1 MSSLRPLAGTR
12 GAFAALVSAA
22 TLAVFAAAQ
31 TAPESKPASPA
42 AQGASTS
49 KAPAAAPSKAAPPAD
64 AAKAAPP
71 ASKTKTSPPAAA
83 KTAAV
88 PAPVDGGWPREVKT
102 SAGSITVYQPQ
113 LDSWDGATLA
123 FYAAFALRE
132 KPDANPLFGVVWGEG
147 RTVVDKDSRLVTF
160 SGRQIRRLVLPS
172 SPDKEKALLDVV
184 NKEVAPVTRT
194 IALDRLTAMLEIAEA
209 GKAAQSLVLK
219 NDPPRIVFSYKSALL
234 VTIDGEPAW
243 RPVKDTKLERV
254 LNTRVLVV
262 RKGKDEMFVRVFDG
276 WMKAKSLEGPWVV
289 EKKPPKELQA
299 ALADAKASGQV
310 DLLIGGNP
318 NDPKTLPSL
327 KQEGRSPVIVV
338 ATAPTELIVIEG
350 GPNFVAIPGTG
361 LSFVQNTTGNLF
373 RLAADEKLYVLISGR
388 WFRATTFEGQWEYV
402 ANDALPPDFAKIPD
416 DSPKENVKAAVAGT
430 PQAKEARI
438 ANVIPEVAEVKIADA
453 KIDAPKID
461 GEPKLVPIEGTS
473 LQYVEN
479 TATPI
484 IRVAPESWYAL
495 QDAVWFTGPSA
506 TGPWVVA
513 TTVPSVIYTIP
524 PSAPLH
530 YVTYVR
536 VYAATPDTVS
546 VGYTPG
552 YYGACVSH
560 GTVVY
565 GTGYSYPPY
574 VGSVW
579 YGPPMTY
586 GVGVGMTFTPWTG
599 WAFGFGF
606 GWSWGSVTVGW
617 GWGAYPWWGPV
628 GWGYYY
634 PYPYYRP
641 PYWGGAAWGPWG
653 GGAVWG
659 PGGWAATTGNVYSR
673 WGATSAVTRRSGGY
687 NAWTG
692 NAWRNAAGASYNS
705 RTGTLSAGQR
715 SAVGNVYTGNYAHG
729 SRGGSVNTRTGGS
742 VSGGRVTAGN
752 VYTGNQVTAG
762 RISGTTGAGES
773 GSAGWVRGEDGGA
786 ARVGD
791 DVYAGK
797 DGSVYKRNDQGGWDQ
812 VERDGSWSGVQDR
825 DRTGTLD
832 QQQRARQDG
841 AQRTG
846 GYDSSRAGGYGQG
859 YRAPRTGGSGGGGM
873 RGGGGRRR

>member
-1 MSSLRPLAGTR
+1 MSSLRFRSAGRVRFALALGLPTIAAA
-12 GAFAALVSAA
+12 AFALAQAAPPAEPKSAPPA
-22 TLAVFAAAQ
+22 QKAAPAAVPKAAPAAA
-31 TAPESKPASPA
+31 PA
-42 AQGASTS
+42 
-49 KAPAAAPSKAAPPAD
+49 AAAPSKAD
-64 AAKAAPP
+64 AAPR
-71 ASKTKTSPPAAA
+71 
-83 KTAAV
+83 
-88 PAPVDGGWPREVKT
+88 PVDGGWPREVKT
-102 SAGSITVYQPQ
+102 SAGAITVYQPQ
-113 LDSWDGATLA
+113 LDTWDGATLA

-132 KPDANPLFGVVWGEG
+132 NPEANPLFGVVWGDG

-160 SGRQIRRLVLPS
+160 SAAHVRRLVLPS
-172 SPDKEKALLDVV
+172 APEREKTLLEVV
-184 NKEVAPVTRT
+184 NKEVTPVTRT

-209 GKAAQSLVLK
+209 DKAAQSLTLK
-219 NDPPRIVFSYKSALL
+219 NDPPRITFSYKSAIL
-234 VTIDGEPAW
+234 VTIDGEPVW
-243 RPVKDTKLERV
+243 REVKDTKLERV

-262 RKGKDEMFVRVFDG
+262 RKGKDELFVRVFDG
-276 WMKAKSLEGPWVV
+276 WMKAKTLQGPWEVD
-289 EKKPPKELQA
+289 KKPPKELQA

-338 ATAPTELIVIEG
+338 ATTPTELIVIEG

-361 LSFVQNTTGNLF
+361 LSYVQNTTGNVF
-373 RLAADEKLYVLISGR
+373 RLASDQKLYLLISGR
-388 WFRATTFEGQWEYV
+388 WFRATTFDGQWEYV
-402 ANDALPPDFAKIPD
+402 ANDALPEDFAKIPD
-416 DSPKENVKAAVAGT
+416 DSPKENVKSAVAGT

-438 ANVIPEVAEVKIADA
+438 ANAIPEIAEVTVAEA
-453 KIDAPKID
+453 KIDPPKVD
-461 GEPKLVPIEGTS
+461 GEPKLAPIEGTS
-473 LQYVEN
+473 LQYVVN
-479 TATPI
+479 TATPVI
-484 IRVAPESWYAL
+484 QVSPTSWYAL
-495 QDAVWFTGPSA
+495 QDAVWFTGPSV

-513 TTVPSVIYTIP
+513 TSVPSVIYTIP
-524 PSAPLH
+524 PNAPLH

-536 VYAATPDTVS
+536 VYQSTPTTVS

-552 YYGACVSH
+552 YYGTCVSH

-565 GTGYSYPPY
+565 GTGYYYPPY
-574 VGSVW
+574 VGTVW

-586 GVGVGMTFTPWTG
+586 GAGVGMTYTPWTG
-599 WAFGFGF
+599 WVYGFGF

-715 SAVGNVYTGNYAHG
+715 SAVGNVYTGNYAYG
-729 SRGGSVNTRTGGS
+729 GRGGATNTRTGGS

-762 RISGTTGAGES
+762 RISGTTGSGET
-773 GSAGWVRGEDGGA
+773 GSAGWARGEDGGV

-812 VERDGSWSGVQDR
+812 VERDGNWSGVQDR
-825 DRTGTLD
+825 ERTGTLD

-846 GYDSSRAGGYGQG
+846 GYDRSRSGGYGQG
-859 YRAPRTGGSGGGGM
+859 YRAPAGGGM

>member
-1 MSSLRPLAGTR
+1 MLSLRPRSRSRAGHIL
-12 GAFAALVSAA
+12 AALVPVIAA
-22 TLAVFAAAQ
+22 AAFAAAQ
-31 TAPESKPASPA
+31 TAPKAKP
-42 AQGASTS
+42 
-49 KAPAAAPSKAAPPAD
+49 
-64 AAKAAPP
+64 KAAPP
-71 ASKTKTSPPAAA
+71 ASPPAAA
-83 KTAAV
+83 AS
-88 PAPVDGGWPREVKT
+88 PAPVDGGWPREVNT
-102 SAGSITVYQPQ
+102 SAGLFTLYQPQ
-113 LDSWDGATLA
+113 LDAWDGAKLS
-123 FYAAFALRE
+123 FYAAFSVRE
-132 KPDANPLFGVVWGEG
+132 KPDANPLYGVVWGDG

-160 SGRQIRRLVLPS
+160 SERQIRRLVLPS
-172 SPDKEKALLDVV
+172 APDREKALLKVA
-184 NKEVAPVTRT
+184 NEEVSPIART
-194 IALDRLTAMLEIAEA
+194 LALDRLAAMMEVAEA
-209 GKAAQSLVLK
+209 DRAKRALTLK
-219 NDPPRIVFSYKSALL
+219 NDPPRIVFSYKAAIL
-234 VTIDGEPAW
+234 VTIDGEPVW
-243 RPVKDTKLERV
+243 QPVKEAKLERV

-262 RKGKDEMFVRVFDG
+262 RKGKDDHFLRVFDG
-276 WMKAKSLEGPWVV
+276 WMTAKGLEGPWTV
-289 EKKPPKELQA
+289 EKKPPKELEA

-318 NDPKTLPSL
+318 NDAKTLPSL
-327 KQEGRSPVIVV
+327 KQEGRAPAIFV
-338 ATAPTELIVIEG
+338 ATIPTELIVIEN

-361 LSFVQNTTGNLF
+361 LSYIQNTTGNVF
-373 RLAADEKLYVLISGR
+373 RLASDQKLYVLVSGR
-388 WFRATTFEGQWEYV
+388 WFRATTFDGAWEYV
-402 ANDALPPDFAKIPD
+402 ANDALPEDFAKIPD

-430 PQAKEARI
+430 PQAKEALI
-438 ANVIPEVAEVKIADA
+438 ANVIPQIADVKIAEA
-453 KIDAPKID
+453 KIDPPKID

-473 LQYVEN
+473 LHYVAN

-484 IRVAPESWYAL
+484 IQVAPTSYYAV

-506 TGPWVVA
+506 TGPWAVA
-513 TTVPSVIYTIP
+513 TSVPSVIYTIP

-536 VYAATPDTVS
+536 VYEATPTTVS
-546 VGYTPG
+546 VGYTSG
-552 YYGACVSH
+552 YYGTCVSH
-560 GTVVY
+560 NTVVY

-574 VGSVW
+574 VGTVW

-586 GVGVGMTFTPWTG
+586 GAGVGMTYTPWTG
-599 WAFGFGF
+599 WTYGFGF
-606 GWSWGSVTVGW
+606 GWSWGAVTVGW

-715 SAVGNVYTGNYAHG
+715 SAVGNVYTGNYAYG
-729 SRGGSVNTRTGGS
+729 GRGGATNTRGGGS

-762 RISGTTGAGES
+762 RISGETGGGQT
-773 GSAGWVRGEDGGA
+773 GSAGWVRGEDGGV

-797 DGSVYKRNDQGGWDQ
+797 DGNVYKRNDQGGWDQ
-812 VERDGSWSGVQDR
+812 QERDGNWSGVQDR
-825 DRTGTLD
+825 ERTGTLD

-859 YRAPRTGGSGGGGM
+859 YRSGGGGM
-873 RGGGGRRR
+873 SAMPRGGGGGRRR

>member
-1 MSSLRPLAGTR
+1 MSSLRPRSAGFVRFALALVLPAIA
-12 GAFAALVSAA
+12 AFAV
-22 TLAVFAAAQ
+22 AQ
-31 TAPESKPASPA
+31 NAPPAEP
-42 AQGASTS
+42 
-49 KAPAAAPSKAAPPAD
+49 KAAPSARKAAPPA
-64 AAKAAPP
+64 ASKAPP
-71 ASKTKTSPPAAA
+71 APTETKAVPA
-83 KTAAV
+83 

-102 SAGSITVYQPQ
+102 SAGIFTVYQPQ
-113 LDSWDGATLA
+113 LDSWDGARLS
-123 FYAAFALRE
+123 FYAAIAVRQ
-132 KPDANPLFGVVWGEG
+132 KPDANPLYGVVWGEG

-160 SGRQIRRLVLPS
+160 SDRQIRKLVLPS
-172 SPDKEKALLDVV
+172 APDREKALLKVA
-184 NKEVAPVTRT
+184 NEEVAPVTRT
-194 IALDRLTAMLEIAEA
+194 IALDRLAAMLEVAEA
-209 GKAAQSLVLK
+209 DRAARALTLK
-219 NDPPRIVFSYKSALL
+219 NDPPRIVFSYKSAIL
-234 VTIDGEPAW
+234 VTIDGAAEW
-243 RPVKDTKLERV
+243 RPVKDSKLERV
-254 LNTRVLVV
+254 LNTRVLLV
-262 RKGKDEMFVRVFDG
+262 RQGKERLFVRVFDG
-276 WMKAKSLEGPWVV
+276 WMTAKSLEGPWTV

-299 ALADAKASGQV
+299 ALTDAKASGQV

-318 NDPKTLPSL
+318 NDAKTLPSL

-338 ATAPTELIVIEG
+338 ATTPTELIVIEN

-361 LSFVQNTTGNLF
+361 LSYVQNTTGNVF
-373 RLAADEKLYVLISGR
+373 RLASDQKLYLLASGR
-388 WFRATTFEGQWEYV
+388 WFRATTFDGEWEHV
-402 ANDALPPDFAKIPD
+402 ANDALPADFAKIPD

-430 PQAKEARI
+430 AQAKEALI
-438 ANVIPEVAEVKIADA
+438 ANAIPQVAEVRIAET
-453 KIDAPKID
+453 KIDPPKLD
-461 GEPKLVPIEGTS
+461 GEPKLAPIEGTP
-473 LQYVEN
+473 LQYVVN

-484 IRVAPESWYAL
+484 LQVSPTSWYAL

-506 TGPWVVA
+506 IGPWAVA
-513 TTVPSVIYTIP
+513 TSVPSVIYTIP

-536 VYAATPDTVS
+536 VYEATPTIVS
-546 VGYTPG
+546 VGYTSG

-586 GVGVGMTFTPWTG
+586 GAGVGMTYTPWTG
-599 WAFGFGF
+599 WTFGFGF

-715 SAVGNVYTGNYAHG
+715 SAVGNVYTGNYAYG
-729 SRGGSVNTRTGGS
+729 GRGGATSTRGGGS

-762 RISGTTGAGES
+762 RVSGTTGSGQT
-773 GSAGWVRGEDGGA
+773 GSAGWVRGEEGGV

-791 DVYAGK
+791 DIYAGQ
-797 DGSVYKRNDQGGWDQ
+797 DGNIYKRNDQGGWDQ
-812 VERDGSWSGVQDR
+812 QQPDGNWTGVQDR
-825 DRTGTLD
+825 ERTGTLD
-832 QQQRARQDG
+832 QQQQARQNG
-841 AQRTG
+841 TQRTG
-846 GYDSSRAGGYGQG
+846 GYDGARAGGYGQG
-859 YRAPRTGGSGGGGM
+859 YRGSSGGF

>member
-1 MSSLRPLAGTR
+1 MSPIRPLAGAR
-12 GAFAALVSAA
+12 RALAALVSAI
-22 TLAVFAAAQ
+22 AVTALAAAQ
-31 TAPESKPASPA
+31 TAPPTP
-42 AQGASTS
+42 
-49 KAPAAAPSKAAPPAD
+49 PKAAPKPPPKAAP
-64 AAKAAPP
+64 AAKAAS
-71 ASKTKTSPPAAA
+71 A
-83 KTAAV
+83 

-102 SAGSITVYQPQ
+102 SAGTITVYQPQ
-113 LDSWDGATLA
+113 LDTWDGATLA
-123 FYAAFALRE
+123 FYAAFALRD
-132 KPDANPLFGVVWGEG
+132 KPEANPLYGVVWGEG

-160 SGRQIRRLVLPS
+160 SGRLIRRLVLPS
-172 SPDKEKALLDVV
+172 APEREKALLDVV
-184 NKEVAPVTRT
+184 NKEVTPLTRT

-209 GKAAQSLVLK
+209 DKAAQSLTLK
-219 NDPPRIVFSYKSALL
+219 NDPPRIVFSYKSAIL
-234 VTIDGEPAW
+234 VTIDGEPVW
-243 RPVKDTKLERV
+243 RSIKDSKLERV

-262 RKGKDEMFVRVFDG
+262 RKKEDEIFVRVFDG
-276 WMKAKSLEGPWVV
+276 WMKAKSLEGPWTV
-289 EKKPPKELQA
+289 EKKPPKELPA
-299 ALADAKASGQV
+299 ALADAKASGQI

-338 ATAPTELIVIEG
+338 ATVPTELIVIEG
-350 GPNFVAIPGTG
+350 GPNFVAIAGTG
-361 LSFVQNTTGNLF
+361 LSYVQNTTGNVF
-373 RLAADEKLYVLISGR
+373 RLASDDKLYVLISGR
-388 WFRATTFEGQWEYV
+388 WFRSTTFDGQWEHV
-402 ANDALPPDFAKIPD
+402 ANDALPEDFAKIPD

-430 PQAKEARI
+430 AQAKEARI
-438 ANVIPEVAEVKIADA
+438 ANAIPEVAEVKIAEA
-453 KIDAPKID
+453 KIDPPKID
-461 GEPKLVPIEGTS
+461 GEPKLAPIEGTS
-473 LQYVEN
+473 LQYVVN

-484 IRVAPESWYAL
+484 IQVSPASWYAL

-506 TGPWVVA
+506 TGPWGVA
-513 TTVPSVIYTIP
+513 TSVPSVIYTIP
-524 PSAPLH
+524 PTAPLH

-536 VYAATPDTVS
+536 VYESTPTTVS

-565 GTGYSYPPY
+565 GTGYYYPPY
-574 VGSVW
+574 VGTVW

-586 GVGVGMTFTPWTG
+586 GAGVGMTFTPWTG
-599 WAFGFGF
+599 WVFGFGF

-617 GWGAYPWWGPV
+617 GWGPYPWWGPV

-659 PGGWAATTGNVYSR
+659 PGGWAATTGNMYSR

-715 SAVGNVYTGNYAHG
+715 SAVGNVYTGNYAYG

-752 VYTGNQVTAG
+752 VRTGDQVTAG
-762 RISGTTGAGES
+762 RISGTTGSGQT
-773 GSAGWVRGEDGGA
+773 GSAGWVRGEEGGV
-786 ARVGD
+786 ARMGD

-797 DGSVYKRNDQGGWDQ
+797 DGSVYKRNDEGGWDQ

-825 DRTGTLD
+825 ERTGTLD
-832 QQQRARQDG
+832 QHQRAREDG

-859 YRAPRTGGSGGGGM
+859 YRAPRTGGYGGGM
-873 RGGGGRRR
+873 RGGGRRR